1 MRTLQITLLK
11 FTLNWKV
18 AVQIKRLCHSPL
30 SIKRSMEVNMNLTL
44 NETRVIGSLIE
55 KEITRP
61 DLYPLSLNSLI
72 NACNQK
78 SNREPV
84 LELTEDTV
92 QETIDQLINKGLASV
107 LRRVGSRVI
116 KMRHRLYDS
125 GFDGSRF
132 SPQELGII
140 CVLFLR
146 GPATPGELRIRT
158 SRLCK
163 FSSTI
168 EIETVLKNLMVRD
181 DGPFI
186 VKLNKEAGKRGFRY
200 AHLFCKEVDAL
211 SQKTESA
218 PDNCL
223 IYKDSE
229 RINVLEFKL
238 AEVQNKFEEITIE

>member
-1 MRTLQITLLK
+1 
-11 FTLNWKV
+11 
-18 AVQIKRLCHSPL
+18 
-30 SIKRSMEVNMNLTL
+30 MNLTL

-92 QETIDQLINKGLASV
+92 QETIDQLINKGLASI
-107 LRRVGSRVI
+107 LRRVGSRVV
-116 KMRHRLYDS
+116 KMRHRFYDS
-125 GFDGSRF
+125 GFGGSRF

-163 FSSTI
+163 FSNTL
-168 EIETVLKNLMVRD
+168 EIEAVLKNLMVRD

-186 VKLNKEAGKRGFRY
+186 VKLPRESGKREHRY
-200 AHLFCKEVDAL
+200 THLFCGEVEVVF
-211 SQKTESA
+211 QKVESG
-218 PDNCL
+218 PEDCL
-223 IYKDSE
+223 IYKDKE
-229 RINVLEFKL
+229 QVNIAEFRLAAVQSKL
-238 AEVQNKFEEITIE
+238 EEITIE